1 MVLPKGVTRMVFVAL
16 SRVLRLRLSAPE
28 ANLDGG
34 ICLGWASAYGALV
47 LAMDRMLV
55 PLLPPLRS
63 GGMMASG
70 AILTAHASSPTNMF
84 LGVWLMG
91 CGISSKLKVELEPVY
106 KASAWLAMAY

>member
-1 MVLPKGVTRMVFVAL
+1 MLFVAL
-16 SRVLRLRLSAPE
+16 SRVLRLSAPE
-28 ANLDGG
+28 ADFDGG
-34 ICLGWASAYGALV
+34 ARLGWASAYGALV

-70 AILTAHASSPTNMF
+70 AIVTVHTSSLTKVF

-106 KASAWLAMAY
+106 KANAWLAMAH